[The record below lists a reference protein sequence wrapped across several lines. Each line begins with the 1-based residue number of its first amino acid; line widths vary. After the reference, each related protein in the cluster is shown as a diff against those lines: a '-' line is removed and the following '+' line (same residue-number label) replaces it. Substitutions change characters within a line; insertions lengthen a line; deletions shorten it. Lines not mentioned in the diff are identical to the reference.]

1 MLYLEDYH
9 PGEVREFGARTV
21 GQDEIIAFGTEF
33 DPQTFH
39 TDPEAAKDTNFGG
52 LVASG
57 WHTVSLTCR
66 MFIDNLLGQAAVM
79 GGIGADEVRWLKP
92 VRPGY
97 TLRVRA
103 TALEARRSN
112 SKPDRGSVR
121 IKLET
126 FDQSGDLVLTMTV
139 TALVR
144 ARPAAQA

>member
-1 MLYLEDYH
+1 MLYLEDFH
-9 PGEVREFGARTV
+9 PGDIRNFGSRTV
-21 GQDEIIAFGTEF
+21 GQDEIIAFGSEF

-39 TDPEAAKDTNFGG
+39 TDPEAAKDSNFGG

-92 VRPGY
+92 VRPGD

-103 TALEARRSN
+103 TVLESRRSK
-112 SKPDRGSVR
+112 SKPDRGSAH

-126 FDQSGDLVLTMTV
+126 FDQTDTLVLTMTV

-144 ARPAAQA
+144 ARPA

>member
-1 MLYLEDYH
+1 MLYLEDFH
-9 PGEVREFGARTV
+9 PGDVRDFGSKTV

-33 DPQTFH
+33 DPQYFH
-39 TDPEAAKDTNFGG
+39 TDPEAAKDSNFGG

-92 VRPGY
+92 IRPGD

-103 TALEARRSN
+103 TVIDSKRSA
-112 SKPDRGSVR
+112 SKPDRGSVHLR
-121 IKLET
+121 LET
-126 FDQSGDLVLTMTV
+126 FEQSDILALTMTV

-144 ARPAAQA
+144 ARPA

>member
-1 MLYLEDYH
+1 MLYLEDFH
-9 PGEVREFGARTV
+9 PGDVRDFGSKTV

-33 DPQTFH
+33 DPQYFH
-39 TDPEAAKDTNFGG
+39 TDPEAAKDSNFGG

-92 VRPGY
+92 VRPGD

-103 TALEARRSN
+103 TVIDSKRSA
-112 SKPDRGSVR
+112 SKPDRGSVHLR
-121 IKLET
+121 LET
-126 FDQSGDLVLTMTV
+126 FEQSGILALTMTV

-144 ARPAAQA
+144 ARPA